1 MFFNFYYVFIKNN
14 LTNKQNY
21 QRNTYLFTIITQ

>member
-1 MFFNFYYVFIKNN
+1 MIFNFYCIFIKNN
-14 LTNKQNY
+14 FQNKQNY

>member
-1 MFFNFYYVFIKNN
+1 MFFNFYCVFIKNT
-14 LTNKQNY
+14 LINKQNY